1 MEYILFCAQDALFQT
16 RSMLVPY
23 HLFPQ
28 EYLTLLSE
36 HAVQTK
42 EVDNLIL
49 IEVVGQCF
57 PRTEICSLVNKL
69 TMYADG
75 VDDEAVPLW
84 YKEAKIN
91 LVSGFNHISNY
102 NKLRKRQDVKEG
114 FLVLLNFSS

>member
-1 MEYILFCAQDALFQT
+1 MQYILFCAQDACFQT

-28 EYLTLLSE
+28 EYLVLLSE
-36 HAVQTK
+36 HAVQTE

-75 VDDEAVPLW
+75 VDDEDGPSW
-84 YKEAKIN
+84 YKEAKIG
-91 LVSGFNHISNY
+91 LVSGFDHISNY
-102 NKLRKRQDVKEG
+102 NKLRRREDVKAG
-114 FLVLLNFSS
+114 FLVLLIFSS